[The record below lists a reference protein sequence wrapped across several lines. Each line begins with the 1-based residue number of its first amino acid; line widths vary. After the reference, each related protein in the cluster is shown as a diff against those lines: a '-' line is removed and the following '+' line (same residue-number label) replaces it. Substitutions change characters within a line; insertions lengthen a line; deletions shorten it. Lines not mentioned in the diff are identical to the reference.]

1 MMQCSRLA
9 GVLLWET
16 LRVWNGFIIV
26 WVLIFFT
33 RYPRVDLT
41 LRLLQT
47 VTLIMKTIIIM
58 TILISLS
65 LSLLYII
72 IFTSIIIVTLALFF
86 FELWNN
92 KWELMLIFFTD
103 SSTDLDQTIQEITSE
118 IDPLKSK
125 HSTLVST
132 KDRYQ
137 LTDPKLNLKSDGWR
151 CYLKIILRE
160 LKRLTLNHKKRW
172 SLVKLEQDWNH
183 LNPSP
188 PSSLQWEETAPCLI
202 IEKEFKIV

>member
-1 MMQCSRLA
+1 MFATSWC
-9 GVLLWET
+9 T
-16 LRVWNGFIIV
+16 LVRNAQGLEWFYHCLGPN
-26 WVLIFFT
+26 FFHSLPESWPCIKT
-33 RYPRVDLT
+33 ATNSD
-41 LRLLQT
+41 
-47 VTLIMKTIIIM
+47 IDNETIIIM

-188 PSSLQWEETAPCLI
+188 PSSWQWEENAPCLI
-202 IEKEFKIV
+202 VEKEFKIV

>member
-16 LRVWNGFIIV
+16 LRVWNGLIIV

-58 TILISLS
+58 KILISLS

-188 PSSLQWEETAPCLI
+188 PSSLQWEENAPCLI